1 MTEPLTLARL
11 SAETGVSP
19 RTIRSWVAEQLVPG
33 PLARGRGATYPP
45 EAIVRVRQVRRMRE
59 ANRSAEEIRRA
70 LVFGDDEFTQASLSV
85 TQFATRRSRRP
96 ASRPRVRGAIMES
109 LSDIPI
115 PMFHSGFASLAQQ
128 LGAGDAYDPNAA
140 ARSSDWVSFEV
151 SPDVELRVRGPI
163 VEDQRALI
171 ARCATAI
178 GRILT
183 NARAPQGADDSDYSP
198 E

>member
-11 SAETGVSP
+11 AAETGVSP

-45 EAIVRVRQVRRMRE
+45 EAIQRVRQVRRMRE

-70 LVFGDDEFTQASLSV
+70 LTFGDDEFTSALTV
-85 TQFATRRSRRP
+85 TQLATRRSRRP
-96 ASRPRVRGAIMES
+96 AGPPRVRGPVLES
-109 LSDIPI
+109 LSDGPI
-115 PMFHSGFASLAQQ
+115 PVFHSGFASLAQQ
-128 LGAGDAYDPNAA
+128 LGTGDAYEPSAA

-163 VEDQRALI
+163 LEDQRALI
-171 ARCATAI
+171 ARCAMAI

-183 NARAPQGADDSDYSP
+183 NARAPQGAEESND
-198 E
+198 EQE

>member
-45 EAIVRVRQVRRMRE
+45 EAIERVRQVRRMRE
-59 ANRSAEEIRRA
+59 ANRSAEDIRRA
-70 LVFGDDEFTQASLSV
+70 LVFGDDDFASALTV
-85 TQFATRRSRRP
+85 TQFATRRSRRRLG
-96 ASRPRVRGAIMES
+96 RPRVPGVIED

-115 PMFHSGFASLAQQ
+115 PVFHSGFASLAQQ
-128 LGAGDAYDPNAA
+128 LGAGDAYDPSAA
-140 ARSSDWVSFEV
+140 ASSSDWVSFEV

-163 VEDQRALI
+163 MEDQRALI

-178 GRILT
+178 GRILMH
-183 NARAPQGADDSDYSP
+183 ARAPQGADDSDYSP

>member
-45 EAIVRVRQVRRMRE
+45 EAIERVRQVRRLRE

-70 LVFGDDEFTQASLSV
+70 LIFGDDDLTSALSV

-96 ASRPRVRGAIMES
+96 LSRPRVRGATMES
-109 LSDIPI
+109 LSEIPI
-115 PMFHSGFASLAQQ
+115 PVFHSGFASLAKQ
-128 LGAGDAYDPNAA
+128 LGAGDAYDPGAA

-163 VEDQRALI
+163 LEDQRALVS
-171 ARCATAI
+171 RCATAI
-178 GRILT
+178 GRIFT
-183 NARAPQGADDSDYSP
+183 NARALQGANESND
-198 E
+198 EQE